1 MSKLLLCIVLM
12 AFHSWTLV
20 WAASY
25 RLQLKN
31 GNEVKTPH
39 YWEEGDEIKFY
50 VYGGVAGIQ
59 KRFVD
64 SVTISNSNYKEDAT
78 YEEDREQSKNP
89 LVLDGPKSSADIK
102 TQNKGSEGTSNGKT
116 AKAEVIDIKYY
127 SERKG
132 TLKEKLAEALEKN
145 RQATSRKDQE
155 AKKATRQE
163 MLKYSQQL
171 HDLQDEL
178 KEKNKGSLPDW
189 WKE

>member
-1 MSKLLLCIVLM
+1 MNKRILFIALV
-12 AFHSWTLV
+12 AFQSWSLV

-50 VYGGVAGIQ
+50 VYGGIAGIQ
-59 KRFVD
+59 KGFVH
-64 SVTISNSNYKEDAT
+64 SVTISKSNFKEDAI
-78 YEEDREQSKNP
+78 YGEGREQGKGS
-89 LVLDGPKSSADIK
+89 LDLNGPKSSEGIK
-102 TQNKGSEGTSNGKT
+102 MQNKGNEDKSEEKPGNV
-116 AKAEVIDIKYY
+116 EVVDIQYY
-127 SERKG
+127 SERKA
-132 TLKEKLAEALEKN
+132 TLKEKLSEALEKN
-145 RQATSRKDQE
+145 REATNRKDQE

-163 MLKYSQQL
+163 MRKYAQQL
-171 HDLQDEL
+171 HDLEDEL